1 MLFKKKKSKDAVSS
15 SVKMRD
21 YDRDERIALQK
32 IVSGTPVT
40 RKLIPQEKL
49 AKLTYNYIARNIRI
63 GSIAA
68 QNVNTTK
75 FPQVFFKSL
84 RELIVTTEN
93 LVRIEP
99 YWRFEGNKP
108 SKQLDDLTKRKDA
121 IIKGFINE
129 SFCDLVSAMEK
140 KSSASQ
146 KQKMFDDYQQALLNN
161 KDILGEENFEFFK
174 KLCYERLNVIN
185 ADDKEKGE

>member
-1 MLFKKKKSKDAVSS
+1 MLFKKKKNKEETSYSLKQ
-15 SVKMRD
+15 RE

-49 AKLTYNYIARNIRI
+49 TKLTYNYIARNIRI

-93 LVRIEP
+93 LVRIEKIGK
-99 YWRFEGNKP
+99 RESVITEIKSIKNSADSSKIKKP
-108 SKQLDDLTKRKDA
+108 
-121 IIKGFINE
+121 KGI
-129 SFCDLVSAMEK
+129 DIT
-140 KSSASQ
+140 
-146 KQKMFDDYQQALLNN
+146 ALA
-161 KDILGEENFEFFK
+161 G
-174 KLCYERLNVIN
+174 
-185 ADDKEKGE
+185 

>member
-1 MLFKKKKSKDAVSS
+1 MLFKKKKNKVDTT
-15 SVKMRD
+15 KIIE

-40 RKLIPQEKL
+40 RKLLPQEKL
-49 AKLTYNYIARNIRI
+49 IKLTSNYVARNIRI

-99 YWRFEGNKP
+99 YWRFEGHKP
-108 SKQLDDLTKRKDA
+108 TEQLDDLTQRKDA

-129 SFCDLVSAMEK
+129 SFNNLVNDMEK
-140 KSSASQ
+140 KNSASQ

-161 KDILGEENFEFFK
+161 KDVLGEENFEFFK
-174 KLCYERLNVIN
+174 KLCYEKLNVIN
-185 ADDKEKGE
+185 NDEEKSE

>member
-1 MLFKKKKSKDAVSS
+1 MLFKKKKNKEDSIKIIE
-15 SVKMRD
+15 

-49 AKLTYNYIARNIRI
+49 TKLTYNYVARNIRI

-68 QNVNTTK
+68 KNVNTTK

-84 RELIVTTEN
+84 RELIITTEN

-99 YWRFEGNKP
+99 YWRFEGSKP
-108 SKQLDDLTKRKDA
+108 TEQLEDLTTRKDA

-129 SFCDLVSAMEK
+129 SFCDLVTAMEK

-146 KQKMFDDYQQALLNN
+146 KQKMFDDYQQSLINN

-174 KLCYERLNVIN
+174 KLCYEKLNVIN
-185 ADDKEKGE
+185 ADSDGKGE

>member
-1 MLFKKKKSKDAVSS
+1 MLFKKKKNKEDSS
-15 SVKMRD
+15 YSLKQRE

-49 AKLTYNYIARNIRI
+49 TKLTYNYIARNIRI

-84 RELIVTTEN
+84 KELIVTTEN

-108 SKQLDDLTKRKDA
+108 SEQLEDLRNRKDA

-129 SFCDLVSAMEK
+129 SFCELVENMEK
-140 KSSASQ
+140 KSTGSQ
-146 KQKMFDDYQQALLNN
+146 KQKMFDDYQQSLINN
-161 KDILGEENFEFFK
+161 KDILGEDNFEFFK
-174 KLCYERLNVIN
+174 KLCYEKLNVVN
-185 ADDKEKGE
+185 EDEEKSD

>member
-1 MLFKKKKSKDAVSS
+1 MLFNNKKNKENSTKIIE
-15 SVKMRD
+15 

-40 RKLIPQEKL
+40 RKLLSQEKL
-49 AKLTYNYIARNIRI
+49 TKLTHNYVARNIRI

-108 SKQLDDLTKRKDA
+108 TEQLEDLRNRKDA

-129 SFCDLVSAMEK
+129 SFCDLVTAMEK
-140 KSSASQ
+140 KLSASQ
-146 KQKMFDDYQQALLNN
+146 KQKMFDDYQQSLLNN
-161 KDILGEENFEFFK
+161 KDILGEDNFDFFK
-174 KLCYERLNVIN
+174 KLCFEKLNVVN
-185 ADDKEKGE
+185 NEEKKSE

>member
-1 MLFKKKKSKDAVSS
+1 MLFKKKKNKEDSS
-15 SVKMRD
+15 YSLKQRE

-49 AKLTYNYIARNIRI
+49 TKLTYNYIARNIRI

-99 YWRFEGNKP
+99 YWRFESNKP
-108 SKQLDDLTKRKDA
+108 SEQLEDLRNRKDA

-129 SFCDLVSAMEK
+129 SFCELVENMEK

-146 KQKMFDDYQQALLNN
+146 KQKMFDDYQQSLLNN
-161 KDILGEENFEFFK
+161 KDILGEDNFEFFK
-174 KLCYERLNVIN
+174 KLCYEKLNVVN
-185 ADDKEKGE
+185 EDEEKSD

>member
-1 MLFKKKKSKDAVSS
+1 MLFKKKKNKEDSS
-15 SVKMRD
+15 YSLKQRE
-21 YDRDERIALQK
+21 YDRDDRIALQK

-49 AKLTYNYIARNIRI
+49 TKLTYNYIARNIRI

-99 YWRFEGNKP
+99 YWRFESNKP
-108 SKQLDDLTKRKDA
+108 SEQLEDLRNRKDA

-129 SFCDLVSAMEK
+129 SFCELVENMEK

-146 KQKMFDDYQQALLNN
+146 KQKMFDDYQQSLLNN
-161 KDILGEENFEFFK
+161 KDILGEDNFEFFK
-174 KLCYERLNVIN
+174 KLCYEKLNVVN
-185 ADDKEKGE
+185 EDEEKSD

>member
-1 MLFKKKKSKDAVSS
+1 MLFKKKKQEKSGYSFKP
-15 SVKMRD
+15 RD

-40 RKLIPQEKL
+40 RKLLPQEKL
-49 AKLTYNYIARNIRI
+49 VNLTYSYVVRNIRI
-63 GSIAA
+63 GSTAA

-75 FPQVFFKSL
+75 YPQVFFKSL
-84 RELIVTTEN
+84 RDLIVTTEN

-99 YWRFEGNKP
+99 FWRFEGRGP
-108 SKQLDDLTKRKDA
+108 TEQLEDLNNRKDA

-129 SFCDLVSAMEK
+129 TFNNLVNDMEK
-140 KSSASQ
+140 KTSASQ
-146 KQKMFDDYQQALLNN
+146 KQKMFDDYQQSLINN

-174 KLCYERLNVIN
+174 QLCYEKLNVVN
-185 ADDKEKGE
+185 EKSE

>member
-1 MLFKKKKSKDAVSS
+1 MLFKKKKNKEDSS
-15 SVKMRD
+15 YSLKQRE

-40 RKLIPQEKL
+40 RKLLPQEKL
-49 AKLTYNYIARNIRI
+49 TKLTYNYVARNIRI

-84 RELIVTTEN
+84 KELIVTTEN

-99 YWRFEGNKP
+99 YWRFDNKP
-108 SKQLDDLTKRKDA
+108 TEQLEDLRNRKDA

-129 SFCDLVSAMEK
+129 SFCELVENMEK
-140 KSSASQ
+140 KSTASQ
-146 KQKMFDDYQQALLNN
+146 KQKMFDDYQQSLINN
-161 KDILGEENFEFFK
+161 KDILGEDNFEFFK
-174 KLCYERLNVIN
+174 KLCYEKLNVVSE
-185 ADDKEKGE
+185 DEEKSD

>member
-1 MLFKKKKSKDAVSS
+1 MLFKKKKNKEDSTKIIE
-15 SVKMRD
+15 

-40 RKLIPQEKL
+40 RKLLSQEKL
-49 AKLTYNYIARNIRI
+49 TKLTYNYVARNIRI

-99 YWRFEGNKP
+99 YWHFDGHKP
-108 SKQLDDLTKRKDA
+108 AEQLDDLTKRKDA

-129 SFCDLVSAMEK
+129 SFCDLVDAMEK
-140 KSSASQ
+140 KTSVSQ
-146 KQKMFDDYQQALLNN
+146 KQKMFDDYQQSLLNN
-161 KDILGEENFEFFK
+161 KDILGEDNFEFFK
-174 KLCYERLNVIN
+174 KLCYEKLNVVN
-185 ADDKEKGE
+185 NEHEKSE

>member
-1 MLFKKKKSKDAVSS
+1 MLFKKKKKTDSDNLIKP
-15 SVKMRD
+15 RE
-21 YDRDERIALQK
+21 YDREERIALQK

-40 RKLIPQEKL
+40 RKLLPLEKL
-49 AKLTYNYIARNIRI
+49 TKLTYNYVARNIRI

-84 RELIVTTEN
+84 RELIITTEN

-99 YWRFEGNKP
+99 YWHFDNKP
-108 SKQLDDLTKRKDA
+108 TTQLEDLNTRKDA

-129 SFCDLVSAMEK
+129 SFCELVENMEK

-146 KQKMFDDYQQALLNN
+146 KQKMFDDYQQSLINN
-161 KDILGEENFEFFK
+161 KEILGEENFEFFK
-174 KLCYERLNVIN
+174 KLCYEKLNVV
-185 ADDKEKGE
+185 KENEEKSE

>member
-1 MLFKKKKSKDAVSS
+1 MLFKKKKKTDSDNSIKP
-15 SVKMRD
+15 RE

-49 AKLTYNYIARNIRI
+49 TKLTYNYISRNIRI

-84 RELIVTTEN
+84 RELIITTEN

-99 YWRFEGNKP
+99 YWRFEGSKP
-108 SKQLDDLTKRKDA
+108 TEQLEDLTTRKDA

-129 SFCDLVSAMEK
+129 SFGDLVAAMEK

-146 KQKMFDDYQQALLNN
+146 KQKMFDDYQQSLLNN
-161 KDILGEENFEFFK
+161 KDILGEENFEFYK
-174 KLCYERLNVIN
+174 KLCYEKLNVVN
-185 ADDKEKGE
+185 VDDEEKSE

>member
-1 MLFKKKKSKDAVSS
+1 MLFKKKKKTDSDNSIKP
-15 SVKMRD
+15 RE

-49 AKLTYNYIARNIRI
+49 TKLTYNYISRNIRI

-84 RELIVTTEN
+84 RELIITTEN

-99 YWRFEGNKP
+99 YWRFEGSKP
-108 SKQLDDLTKRKDA
+108 TEQLEDLTTRKDA

-129 SFCDLVSAMEK
+129 SFGDLVAAMEK

-146 KQKMFDDYQQALLNN
+146 KQKMIDDYQQSLLNN

-174 KLCYERLNVIN
+174 KLCYEKLNVVN
-185 ADDKEKGE
+185 VDDEEKSE